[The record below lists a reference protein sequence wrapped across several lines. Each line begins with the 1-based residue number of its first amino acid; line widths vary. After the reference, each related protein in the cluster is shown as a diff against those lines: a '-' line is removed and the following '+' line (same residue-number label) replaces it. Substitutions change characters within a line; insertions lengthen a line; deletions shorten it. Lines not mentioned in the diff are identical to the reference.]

1 MRIRILYL
9 ANILLLF
16 TSCKKKENK
25 DILES
30 DIKYVYTEPSYLGE
44 RKKYKIGNYKIDY
57 SDKGFI
63 KISYSETDN
72 FGNPNTVL
80 LNKNN
85 RYYNYFDLSQ
95 KDSLSKHSYLYFSKN
110 TSDSYRSIEK
120 ISTSNLEPPPPYFK
134 EFNRPF
140 EYFDDS
146 IIFKKIDN
154 LNLMYI
160 KDNNLGRITSSEY
173 YYDDD
178 FRIKKIVER
187 FGKTTITYK

>member
-16 TSCKKKENK
+16 TSCGKKENK

-44 RKKYKIGNYKIDY
+44 RKKYKIGKYKIDY

-63 KISYSETDN
+63 KISYSETYN
-72 FGNPNTVL
+72 FGKPQKIL
-80 LNKNN
+80 LNKNDK
-85 RYYNYFDLSQ
+85 YYDYFDLSQ
-95 KDSLSKHSYLYFSKN
+95 KDSLSKKSYLFLSKN
-110 TSDSYRSIEK
+110 YSDSYRSIEK
-120 ISTSNLEPPPPYFK
+120 TSTSNLEPLTPYFD
-134 EFNRPF
+134 EFFRTF

-160 KDNNLGRITSSEY
+160 KDNNLGRITAAEY